1 MKNFVFHR
9 DFDKEVLDFF
19 ELVGTFWACSR
30 IAISEESDTSSAVL
44 GSLKHHRERNP
55 IVM

>member
-19 ELVGTFWACSR
+19 ELVGRVKVYMGRA
-30 IAISEESDTSSAVL
+30 
-44 GSLKHHRERNP
+44 K
-55 IVM
+55 